1 MKLTSSAHYSIFLL
15 SSILGLS
22 SASYSTHLKD
32 DAPCVARS
40 PTTGLYFDL
49 NAISLSPP
57 EMKDGK
63 KVLKDARED
72 SWFARG
78 HDYPANFTLNICAPV
93 IENVTNVVGIE
104 SSRWKNVS
112 AYYERDDKVYS
123 IGQQASEP
131 LFRGRKLVLNYTN
144 GSPCPGDN
152 MGSSNTSTRTKSTIM
167 SFLCDRDAA
176 PNVATASFVGSLDEC
191 AYFFEV
197 RSSAACGGIAADP
210 NAGGLGPGGVFGVI
224 MLIAIA
230 VYLIGGCAYQRTV
243 MHQRGWRQ
251 CPNFSLWAGVFDFV
265 KDMFVII
272 ISSLGNL
279 LRCKGSP
286 AGNGYVRADSSGHGG
301 FIGAIGG
308 RGGRGRGQGR
318 DVDAENRLIDQLDEE
333 WDD

>member
-1 MKLTSSAHYSIFLL
+1 MKLTSSARYSIFLL
-15 SSILGLS
+15 SSMLGLS
-22 SASYSTHLKD
+22 NASYSTHLKD

-49 NAISLSPP
+49 NAIAISPP

-63 KVLKDARED
+63 KLLKDAREG

-78 HDYPANFTLNICAPV
+78 HDYPANFTINICAPV
-93 IENVTNVVGIE
+93 IENVTDVVGIE

-131 LFRGRKLVLNYTN
+131 FFRGRKLVLNYTN
-144 GSPCPGDN
+144 GSPCPDYN
-152 MGSSNTSTRTKSTIM
+152 MGSSNVSTRTKSTIM

-176 PNVATASFVGSLDEC
+176 PNVATPSFVGSMDEC
-191 AYFFEV
+191 TYFFEV

-265 KDMFVII
+265 KGIFSAARDPPRVMVTLARTPVAAAV
-272 ISSLGNL
+272 SLAP
-279 LRCKGSP
+279 SE
-286 AGNGYVRADSSGHGG
+286 DEGG
-301 FIGAIGG
+301 QG
-308 RGGRGRGQGR
+308 GRGQGR

>member
-22 SASYSTHLKD
+22 SASYSSHLED

-63 KVLKDARED
+63 LSKDARNT

-78 HDYPANFTLNICAPV
+78 HDYPANFTINICAPV
-93 IENVTNVVGIE
+93 IENVTDVVGIE

-112 AYYERDDKVYS
+112 AYYERDDKRYS

-131 LFRGRKLVLNYTN
+131 FFRGRKLVLNYTN
-144 GSPCPGDN
+144 GSPCPDNYN
-152 MGSSNTSTRTKSTIM
+152 MGSSNVSTRTKSTVM

-176 PNVATASFVGSLDEC
+176 PNVATASFVGSMDEC
-191 AYFFEV
+191 SYFFEV
-197 RSSAACGGIAADP
+197 RSSAACGGIAVDP

-224 MLIAIA
+224 MVIAIA

-272 ISSLGNL
+272 FSSLGNL
-279 LRCKGSP
+279 FRCKGSP
-286 AGNGYVRADSSGHGG
+286 TGDGYTRADSNGRGG
-301 FIGAIGG
+301 FISAIGG
-308 RGGRGRGQGR
+308 RGGRGQGR